1 MAWCPGSR
9 SAGESTPSPTVINSD
24 RRLYRVC
31 TLCLGYVPEGE
42 GGLVVGVL
50 EHHKAARD
58 SERRDVSWPDRSEDS
73 FQYPG
78 LDLQTDS
85 AGWTDAHTQTHTHTH
100 TQTHAHTH
108 ARARARAHTQ
118 CTRRQTPTLVHA
130 HTLCVFVLQIL
141 SGADITP
148 YSIYQ
153 GAKSEAEVLLF
164 PGTKLQVQPVGDGS
178 CDSRHSCAIDR
189 RPIG

>member
-1 MAWCPGSR
+1 M
-9 SAGESTPSPTVINSD
+9 
-24 RRLYRVC
+24 
-31 TLCLGYVPEGE
+31 
-42 GGLVVGVL
+42 VGVL

-58 SERRDVSWPDRSEDS
+58 SKRRDVSWQDRSEDS
-73 FQYPG
+73 FQHSG
-78 LDLQTDS
+78 LDLQSDS
-85 AGWTDAHTQTHTHTH
+85 AGRTDAHTQTHTH
-100 TQTHAHTH
+100 
-108 ARARARAHTQ
+108 ARARAHTQ

-153 GAKSEAEVLLF
+153 GQESEAEVLLF

-178 CDSRHSCAIDR
+178 GDSRHSCAIDR